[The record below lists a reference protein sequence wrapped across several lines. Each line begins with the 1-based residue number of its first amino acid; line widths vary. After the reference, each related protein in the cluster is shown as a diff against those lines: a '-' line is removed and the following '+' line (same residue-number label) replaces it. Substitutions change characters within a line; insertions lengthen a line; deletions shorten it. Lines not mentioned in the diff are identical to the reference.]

1 MQTIILTG
9 ATGFLGSHILKA
21 ILSKSNDK
29 ILLLK
34 RSFSN
39 IWRIKDEIKDS
50 RVTYLDIDK
59 QDLYK
64 IDWNGIDTIIHCATE
79 YGRSDSLCHKIL
91 KTNLIFP
98 IHLIELAIKNNVK
111 TFINTDTYFNKDN
124 IAYNHLL
131 GYSLSKKS
139 LNLWLKHFSKQ
150 IQVIN
155 LILEHIYGEFDNADK
170 FVEKLIQDI
179 AINQVEKVALT
190 HGEQKRDFVYIKDV
204 VDTYM
209 TAIKYGRNNHFRY
222 REFEVGT
229 GNSIPIKDFCN
240 LIKKISKSN
249 TYIDYGA
256 INYREDELMNSKA
269 DTLELNS
276 LLDSTKFI
284 SPKEGIER
292 ILRIYGK

>member
-1 MQTIILTG
+1 MSILLTG

-29 ILLLK
+29 VLLLK

-50 RVTYLDIDK
+50 CVAYFDIDK
-59 QDLYK
+59 QDLCK
-64 IDWNGIDTIIHCATE
+64 ISWSGIDTIIHCATE
-79 YGRSDSLCHKIL
+79 YGRSDSLCYKIL
-91 KTNLIFP
+91 ETNLIFP
-98 IHLIELAIKNNVK
+98 IHLIELAIRNNVK

-131 GYSLSKKS
+131 GYSLSKKN

-179 AINQVEKVALT
+179 AIKQVKKVSLT
-190 HGEQKRDFVYIKDV
+190 YGEQKRDFVYVKDV

-229 GNSIPIKDFCN
+229 GNAIPIKDFCN
-240 LIKKISKSN
+240 LIKKISKSH
-249 TYIDYGA
+249 TLIDYGA

-284 SPKEGIER
+284 SPKEGIGR
-292 ILRIYGK
+292 ILRIYRK